1 MWTEVPVLD
10 ALDETRFFSLFLGL
24 ILNVVIVI
32 LLGLSVLL
40 IYSLLMVN
48 VETRTFELGVMR
60 LVNPSRPLSL
70 AETYLF
76 NHRWA
81 QHERDWCNCC

>member
-60 LVNPSRPLSL
+60 LVYPPDPFLSRR
-70 AETYLF
+70 
-76 NHRWA
+76 H
-81 QHERDWCNCC
+81 